1 MAVSVE
7 TIGYI
12 LVRFWFVFGYTLVC
26 FWFSFGSISVIE
38 MAVSVEEKATY
49 PHGRVAILNLK
60 NCYEQKPMV
69 VSKSRLDRRPG
80 ASVIVLVSFF
90 AEVTQSVLYRDG

>member
-1 MAVSVE
+1 MG

-38 MAVSVEEKATY
+38 MAVSVEEKSDISSRT
-49 PHGRVAILNLK
+49 GRFRV
-60 NCYEQKPMV
+60 Y
-69 VSKSRLDRRPG
+69 
-80 ASVIVLVSFF
+80 
-90 AEVTQSVLYRDG
+90 

>member
-1 MAVSVE
+1 ME

-12 LVRFWFVFGYTLVC
+12 LVRFWFVFGYTLVR

-38 MAVSVEEKATY
+38 MTVSVERKATY
-49 PHGRVAILNLK
+49 PHGRVAVLNLK

-80 ASVIVLVSFF
+80 ASVIVLVSFSAEF
-90 AEVTQSVLYRDG
+90 AQPVLNRNG